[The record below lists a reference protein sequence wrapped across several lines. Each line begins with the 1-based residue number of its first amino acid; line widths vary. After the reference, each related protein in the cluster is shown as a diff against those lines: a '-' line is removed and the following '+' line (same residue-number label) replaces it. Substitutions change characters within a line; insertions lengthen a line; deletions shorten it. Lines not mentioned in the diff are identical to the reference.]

1 MRRREALAA
10 VAAGAL
16 ATTSGCL
23 GHNTDD
29 RGRFEVD
36 RSVEPTDDGCVEQEL
51 LDHERVYFQPAFL
64 RLLGGKNAAQWKVDM
79 REGEE
84 LYLRITGD
92 PHDDVMYPP
101 ELELTDPDGNV
112 LLGSDDATQ
121 NIHRINPDRDGTYTL
136 WIGARRTESAE
147 YFVDLAWYNAVDCS
161 DPYS

>member
-10 VAAGAL
+10 VAVGAL

-23 GHNTDD
+23 GHSTDD
-29 RGRFEVD
+29 QGQLEVD
-36 RSVEPTDDGCVEQEL
+36 RSVQATDDDCVEQEL
-51 LDHERVYFQPAFL
+51 LDRERIYFPPAYF
-64 RLLGGKNAAQWKVDM
+64 RVLGWENAIQWEVDM

-92 PHDDVMYPP
+92 PHDGVLYPP
-101 ELELTDPDGNV
+101 ELALTDPDGNV
-112 LLGSDDATQ
+112 LLDSDDATH

-136 WIGARRTESAE
+136 WFGARRSESAE